1 MCFIFR
7 KGLFL
12 KNKEI
17 KKIKLETAEMSAGI
31 CGFVISA
38 AVFCV
43 YNFQKI
49 KNNTLKLLEII
60 EIILANTAK

>member
-1 MCFIFR
+1 
-7 KGLFL
+7 L

-60 EIILANTAK
+60 EIILAVLLPIIYLIYFFF